1 MCESKGYRL
10 IHIFEDEWNEET
22 KNKLNILF
30 DGNSLAINSNI
41 LDRKWFS
48 ILDFKNVKIH
58 KPKIENHS
66 GYLIENCGYLEIL
79 S

>member
-48 ILDFKNVKIH
+48 TLDFKNVKIYE
-58 KPKIENHS
+58 PKIENHN

>member
-48 ILDFKNVKIH
+48 TLDFKNVKIY
-58 KPKIENHS
+58 KPKIENHD